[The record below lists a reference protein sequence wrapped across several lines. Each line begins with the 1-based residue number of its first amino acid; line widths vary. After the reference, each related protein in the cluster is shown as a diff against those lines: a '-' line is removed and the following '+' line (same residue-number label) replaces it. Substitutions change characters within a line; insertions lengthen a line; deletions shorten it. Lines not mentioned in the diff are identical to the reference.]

1 MTVNFS
7 DMRTALRTIS
17 EALGDGYLVSCSWNG
32 SLMRVAIGR
41 VADDPNSWRKPW
53 VMTFDSEADYSSDP
67 AELIANLVHGAKVWF
82 GSSKEQA
89 DEIERL
95 YRLAVAKAAM

>member
-1 MTVNFS
+1 MNFS
-7 DMRTALRTIS
+7 AMRAALRTIS
-17 EALGDGYLVSCSWNG
+17 EAVGEGYLVSCAWDG

-41 VADDPNSWRKPW
+41 VADGPDSWRKPW

-67 AELIANLVHGAKVWF
+67 AKLIADLAHGAKAWF
-82 GSSKEQA
+82 GSPKDQA

-95 YRLAVAKAAM
+95 LKAVAAK